1 MNVTNYSLFCI
12 QDLSAIP
19 IEIAA
24 NKLLDWLISRQHCTK
39 DWPEKIAIVRQKI
52 NEALQDMPQNDT
64 LAKIL
69 FEASRKN
76 VGDAEDFF
84 KRS

>member
-1 MNVTNYSLFCI
+1 MNLFCV

-76 VGDAEDFF
+76 VGDRGGFY
-84 KRS
+84 